1 MLTLSSLILLMAY
14 TAHGFDGDQE
24 MLLTYPQEALSA
36 HVQKAHLPF
45 SLIYVQVLY
54 TTYLG
59 AFSVVEVQAADV
71 SCAWSS
77 RRNSSESLSLMGSC
91 PSALVGATIR
101 NLLCLVVFCLLSK
114 LGPRALGARK
124 LWLRVCKGF
133 PKNP

>member
-1 MLTLSSLILLMAY
+1 MLSLSSLIPLMAY

-71 SCAWSS
+71 LC
-77 RRNSSESLSLMGSC
+77 
-91 PSALVGATIR
+91 LVFEAELVRVAQLDGLVPFGISWGHIR
-101 NLLCLVVFCLLSK
+101 NLLCLFVFRLLSK

-124 LWLRVCKGF
+124 LWLRVCKGS